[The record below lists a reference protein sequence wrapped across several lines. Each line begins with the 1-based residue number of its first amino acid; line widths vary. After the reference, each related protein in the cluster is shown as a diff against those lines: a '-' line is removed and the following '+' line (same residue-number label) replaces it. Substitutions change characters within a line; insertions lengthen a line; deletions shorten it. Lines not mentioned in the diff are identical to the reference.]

1 VDTFQQN
8 FACLQWIQFFDCLCI
23 FFGTMLKI
31 VCLRN
36 KSNNN
41 KRYKESHT
49 EAENEKEK
57 EQQNKTSDVVTTYI
71 TSHII
76 RHTTQAH
83 ETLDLQ
89 A

>member
-1 VDTFQQN
+1 MLVRCFPNAQAAYFTYIYADRFHKY
-8 FACLQWIQFFDCLCI
+8 
-23 FFGTMLKI
+23 GTGPKTL
-31 VCLRN
+31 VR
-36 KSNNN
+36 
-41 KRYKESHT
+41 
-49 EAENEKEK
+49 K